1 MCKNQRETKVIST
14 SNQIVFTVDESH
26 VDLRLDK
33 FLAESNKNMSRNYIQ
48 KIIEEGYV
56 RVNHELENVKKRK
69 LEIGDEVC
77 LVIPTPKPLDVK
89 PEVMEL
95 EIIYEDSDL
104 ILVNKPRGLVVHP
117 APGNYTGTLVNGI
130 LAHCQDLSSIN
141 GVIRPGI
148 VHRIDKDTS
157 GLIVIAKNDYSHCKL
172 AEQLKDHSM
181 TREYRGIVMGT
192 FKETEGMVDAPIGRN
207 PKDRLKMGVVK
218 ENSKEARTH
227 YKVLESF
234 KSGFSYMS
242 FKLETGRTHQ
252 IRVHMAFINHPLL
265 GDPLYGK
272 NKIRFGVE
280 GQLLHAQTLGFIHP
294 RTENYMEFK
303 SEPPKIFLEVLEKL
317 RKTNG

>member
-1 MCKNQRETKVIST
+1 MCENQADTKEQLAQEQISLEVCQ
-14 SNQIVFTVDESH
+14 SYMDF
-26 VDLRLDK
+26 RLDK
-33 FLAESNKNMSRNYIQ
+33 FLAESNKSMSRSYIQ

-56 RVNHELENVKKRK
+56 RVNGEIEKIKKRK
-69 LEIGDEVC
+69 LEVGDEIC
-77 LVIPTPKPLDVK
+77 FVIPSPKPLDVE
-89 PEVMEL
+89 PESMEL
-95 EIIYEDSDL
+95 DIVYEDSDL

-181 TREYRGIVMGT
+181 TREYCGIVLGN
-192 FKETEGMVDAPIGRN
+192 FKEIEGTVNAPIGRN

-218 ENSKEARTH
+218 ENSKEAITH

-234 KSGFSYMS
+234 KTGFSYMS

-252 IRVHMAFINHPLL
+252 IRVHMAYLNHPMV

-294 RTENYMEFK
+294 RTEVYMEFK
-303 SEPPKIFLEVLEKL
+303 SEPPEIFLEVLEKL
-317 RKTNG
+317 RKTNR

>member
-1 MCKNQRETKVIST
+1 MCKNQEETKEKSIQGQVAL
-14 SNQIVFTVDESH
+14 TVHESH
-26 VDLRLDK
+26 VDFRLDK
-33 FLAESNKNMSRNYIQ
+33 FLAESNKALSRNYIQ
-48 KIIEEGYV
+48 KLIEEGHV
-56 RVNHELENVKKRK
+56 SVNHKIERVKKRK
-69 LEIGDEVC
+69 IEIGDEISFI
-77 LVIPTPKPLDVK
+77 IPNPKPLDVQ
-89 PEVMEL
+89 PESMEL
-95 EIIYEDSDL
+95 DMVYEDSDL
-104 ILVNKPRGLVVHP
+104 IVINKPRGLVVHP

-157 GLIVIAKNDYSHCKL
+157 GLIVVAKNDYSHCKL

-181 TREYRGIVMGT
+181 TREYRGIVIGN
-192 FKETEGMVDAPIGRN
+192 FKETEGTVNAPIGRN
-207 PKDRLKMGVVK
+207 PRDRLKMGVIK
-218 ENSKEARTH
+218 ENSKEAITH

-234 KSGFSYMS
+234 KTGFSYMS

-252 IRVHMAFINHPLL
+252 IRVHMAHMNHPLL

-294 RTENYMEFK
+294 RTEVYMEFK
-303 SEPPKIFLEVLEKL
+303 TEPPQVFLEVLEKL